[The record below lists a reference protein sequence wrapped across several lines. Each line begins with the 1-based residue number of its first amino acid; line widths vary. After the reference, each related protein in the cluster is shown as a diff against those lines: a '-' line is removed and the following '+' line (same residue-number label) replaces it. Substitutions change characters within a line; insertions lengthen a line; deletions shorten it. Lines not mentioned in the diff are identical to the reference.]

1 MTDATAAA
9 PIRQPGSVAVQ
20 SDSVENF
27 DVSYAA
33 GVATE
38 GAPAQNDFATE
49 LLIFESEVRA
59 IENEQELITHLCNAS
74 RRVVSFRQC
83 FHGTVNSRSNK
94 FKLRG
99 VSSVAV
105 VDKNVPFNVW
115 IEKLVS
121 RLLRS
126 GDSARQLSFTLPA
139 YCDELDEEKDSYP
152 FFEFLWTPQVSQ
164 GQVIG
169 GNLMTR
175 ETPWADNECTMAAR
189 LSELYLHAQAALKG
203 KKALVK
209 SKPALKPALIGLG
222 LLTAALGFLPV
233 SVTALAPV
241 EIVPQDPFVLAAP
254 FNGVVKNITADQ
266 GQAVSAGDTLIIFD
280 NVHLLNEKRLADQR
294 TEIALARFQRASQG
308 AIADHRVKRE
318 IEVSK
323 AEYELAKAESNYA
336 TDLLA
341 QAEVA
346 SPASGIAIFSDKSD
360 WEGKPVSAGQAIVS
374 VADPNSV
381 QLSIDL
387 PVKDSIVLNDGARI
401 KVFLDSDPLNPLEAV
416 LTDASYQAQPDKR
429 DILSYTLKANLADN
443 DGEQPRIGV
452 QGTAQVFSE
461 KASLAYVIFRRPLS
475 AFRQYTG
482 W

>member
-9 PIRQPGSVAVQ
+9 PIRQQRPVAMQ
-20 SDSVENF
+20 SSSVESF
-27 DVSYAA
+27 DVPNADGIAS
-33 GVATE
+33 G
-38 GAPAQNDFATE
+38 GAVEPNDFATE
-49 LLIFESEVRA
+49 LLIFEAEVRA

-74 RRVVSFRQC
+74 RRVVSYRQC
-83 FHGTVNSRSNK
+83 FHGAVNARSKK
-94 FKLRG
+94 FTLLG

-115 IEKLVS
+115 IEKVVS

-126 GDSARQLSFTLPA
+126 EDSARQLSFSLPA

-175 ETPWADNECTMAAR
+175 ETAWEDNECSMATR
-189 LSELYLHAQAALKG
+189 LSNLYLHAHAALKG
-203 KKALVK
+203 KKALVRT
-209 SKPALKPALIGLG
+209 KPVLKPALIGIG
-222 LLTAALGFLPV
+222 VLTVALGFLPV

-241 EIVPQDPFVLAAP
+241 EIVPHDPFVLAAP

-266 GQAVSAGDTLIIFD
+266 GQAVSAGDSLIVFD

-323 AEYELAKAESNYA
+323 AEYELAKAESNSGFRS
-336 TDLLA
+336 
-341 QAEVA
+341 AE
-346 SPASGIAIFSDKSD
+346 S
-360 WEGKPVSAGQAIVS
+360 
-374 VADPNSV
+374 
-381 QLSIDL
+381 
-387 PVKDSIVLNDGARI
+387 
-401 KVFLDSDPLNPLEAV
+401 
-416 LTDASYQAQPDKR
+416 T
-429 DILSYTLKANLADN
+429 
-443 DGEQPRIGV
+443 
-452 QGTAQVFSE
+452 
-461 KASLAYVIFRRPLS
+461 
-475 AFRQYTG
+475 
-482 W
+482 